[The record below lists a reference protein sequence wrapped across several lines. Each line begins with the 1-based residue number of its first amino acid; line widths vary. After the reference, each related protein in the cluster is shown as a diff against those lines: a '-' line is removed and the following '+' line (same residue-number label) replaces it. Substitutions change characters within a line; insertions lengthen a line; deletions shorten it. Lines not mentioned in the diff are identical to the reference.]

1 MKLCELRTSRV
12 RGMSSSS
19 GEGDPIVVVSLSPL
33 SVDNVNENRRVYCDY
48 QGTIRPHRGTNP
60 GVIDKHD
67 FQTSVRDR
75 HVIRHLEKK
84 KKKEKHKKP
93 DREHK

>member
-1 MKLCELRTSRV
+1 
-12 RGMSSSS
+12 MSSSS